1 MKGLSVTATYHGAFA
16 ATVEARG
23 REIAVD
29 EPVESGG
36 QDEGVM
42 PTELLMAALASC
54 FALALGHAARK
65 RDQELPGLR
74 VRVDAERAGTE
85 LRYGRL
91 VVTAGADVPPAELAA
106 LVDRAVRFCWVSNT
120 FAQPPE
126 IEYRSATEVP

>member
-1 MKGLSVTATYHGAFA
+1 MTSLEVTATYHGAFA

-29 EPVESGG
+29 EPVASGG

-42 PTELLMAALASC
+42 PTELLMASLASC
-54 FALALGHAARK
+54 FALALGHCARK

-85 LRYGRL
+85 LRYGRV
-91 VVTAGADVPPAELAA
+91 VVTAAADIPPAEQTA
-106 LVDRAVRFCWVSNT
+106 LVERARRFCWVSNT
-120 FAQPPE
+120 LAEPPE
-126 IEYRSATEVP
+126 IEYTTEVP

>member
-1 MKGLSVTATYHGAFA
+1 MKALEVTATYHGAFA

-42 PTELLMAALASC
+42 PTELLMASLASC
-54 FALALGHAARK
+54 FALALGHCARK

-85 LRYGRL
+85 LRYGRV
-91 VVTAGADVPPAELAA
+91 VVTAAADVPPAELAA
-106 LVDRAVRFCWVSNT
+106 LVERARRFCWVSNT
-120 FAQPPE
+120 LARPPE
-126 IEYRSATEVP
+126 IEYTTEVP

>member
-1 MKGLSVTATYHGAFA
+1 MTSLEVTATYHGAFA

-23 REIAVD
+23 RKIAVD

-42 PTELLMAALASC
+42 PTELLMASLASC
-54 FALALGHAARK
+54 FALALGHCARK

-85 LRYGRL
+85 LRYGRV
-91 VVTAGADVPPAELAA
+91 VVTAAADIPPAELTA
-106 LVDRAVRFCWVSNT
+106 LVERARRFCWVSNT
-120 FAQPPE
+120 LAEPPE
-126 IEYRSATEVP
+126 IEYTTEVP

>member
-1 MKGLSVTATYHGAFA
+1 MKALEVTATYHGAFA

-23 REIAVD
+23 REIEVD

-42 PTELLMAALASC
+42 PTELLMASLASC
-54 FALALGHAARK
+54 FALAIGHCARK

-85 LRYGRL
+85 LRYGRV
-91 VVTAGADVPPAELAA
+91 VVTAAADVPPAELAA
-106 LVDRAVRFCWVSNT
+106 LVERARRFCWVSNT
-120 FAQPPE
+120 LARPPE
-126 IEYRSATEVP
+126 IEYTTEVP